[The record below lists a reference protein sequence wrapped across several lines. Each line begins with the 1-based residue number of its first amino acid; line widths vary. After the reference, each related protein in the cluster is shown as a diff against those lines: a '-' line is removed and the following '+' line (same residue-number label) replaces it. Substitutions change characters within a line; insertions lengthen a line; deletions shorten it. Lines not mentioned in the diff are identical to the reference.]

1 MVLARFSSLHFYKT
15 CPEYDGGKSA
25 ANLRN
30 LFRKYWLEALLLVLV
45 LVVTVVL
52 VMESSPAPGL
62 GSQSFPRMLDCH
74 GSKSKRRIMIEHNL
88 VVDGG
93 ASARIE

>member
-1 MVLARFSSLHFYKT
+1 
-15 CPEYDGGKSA
+15 
-25 ANLRN
+25 
-30 LFRKYWLEALLLVLV
+30 
-45 LVVTVVL
+45 
-52 VMESSPAPGL
+52 
-62 GSQSFPRMLDCH
+62 MLDCH